1 MEKFGMNFGGGPN
14 KKELLE
20 TIESQK
26 KQLTQYQTRFKDV
39 VRAYKSLLKEKEA
52 LEASLKVLTVS
63 QEADLNLPNEQ
74 PSGGTDTGRCSSDH
88 GDDKCSVHSEDSVGT
103 AASADTATSVAS
115 SSTKGELNE
124 DERGLA
130 DQLAAGP
137 SSQKSEENN
146 GSESGISSS
155 SGEQQAAGEADR
167 RVFQLKTQLST
178 LTNSLA
184 TVTQEKSRMEASF
197 QADKKIMKQDFDDLT
212 KKLEEEMSKH
222 EADIKGLQEQLAETK
237 ARVITQQHERAQEQG
252 DHALMLRE
260 LQNLLQEE
268 RDLRQDA
275 ELRLEEMKEAL
286 VEKMSAADR
295 VVDCESQMKQLSK
308 KMDEMKKSLQAAEE
322 EKCKPDPRVGELQQ
336 QIAELKAHFQGQL
349 QQEMKKV
356 AQAQEQLQEH
366 SQMEEGRVASLED
379 RIAELSELLGTYEK
393 AKQKDQLTIQMLRD
407 RILQL
412 DMENK
417 SLAITATT
425 RTSVDLTVDEAN
437 LNVNML
443 KDKLEKLKKLLLL
456 AAQKSQQSID
466 IEKLCEVEL
475 AVNSEPSDGEKAS
488 VAYYQQELKQ
498 LKEEFERYKMR
509 AQVVLKNK
517 NAKDGSMAKEL
528 EEARDQLSELKEK
541 YISLRLSCDELESK
555 HKQELEVRQQ
565 HTLNLEQG
573 QKQKLEKLETE
584 YRERALKLEE
594 ELHKQRD
601 RTLALLAE
609 KDQELERLRSMSFGY
624 SLTGHKSYSE
634 NNAAVER
641 EVNSGNSDC
650 PDETQDIIA
659 QALKLAG
666 PNEPNLLLY
675 AEQLARKQVEVNA
688 LRKLKHR
695 LEGDVHKLQDTLLT
709 NEERHSE
716 EIRVLKDHI
725 QKSTRDQ
732 SREGANLEYLK
743 NIIYRFLTLQDT
755 LGRQQTLTAI
765 LTILHFSPQEKQ
777 VVWKYQANSWWSSGA
792 R

>member
-52 LEASLKVLTVS
+52 F
-63 QEADLNLPNEQ
+63 
-74 PSGGTDTGRCSSDH
+74 
-88 GDDKCSVHSEDSVGT
+88 EDSVDT

-124 DERGLA
+124 DEGGLA
-130 DQLAAGP
+130 DQLTAGP

-146 GSESGISSS
+146 GSESGVSSS
-155 SGEQQAAGEADR
+155 SGEQQPAGEADR

-197 QADKKIMKQDFDDLT
+197 QADKKMMKQDFDDLT
-212 KKLEEEMSKH
+212 KKLEEEKRKH

-286 VEKMSAADR
+286 VEKMLAADR

-308 KMDEMKKSLQAAEE
+308 KMDGMKKSLQAAEE
-322 EKCKPDPRVGELQQ
+322 EKCKPDPRVEELQQ

-379 RIAELSELLGTYEK
+379 RISELSELLGTYEK

-425 RTSVDLTVDEAN
+425 RTSVDLTIDEAN
-437 LNVNML
+437 LNVNVL

-456 AAQKSQQSID
+456 AAQKSQHSTD

-475 AVNSEPSDGEKAS
+475 VVNSEPSDGEKAS

-528 EEARDQLSELKEK
+528 EEARGQLSELKEK
-541 YISLRLSCDELESK
+541 YISLRLSCDEMESK

-565 HTLNLEQG
+565 HTINLQQG

-601 RTLALLAE
+601 RTLALLTE

-624 SLTGHKSYSE
+624 SLTGHKNYSE

-641 EVNSGNSDC
+641 EGNSGSSDC

-709 NEERHSE
+709 NEERHNE

-777 VVWKYQANSWWSSGA
+777 AVLKYQASSWWSSGA

>member
-26 KQLTQYQTRFKDV
+26 KQLAQYQTRFKDV

-63 QEADLNLPNEQ
+63 QEANLNLRNEQ

-88 GDDKCSVHSEDSVGT
+88 GDDKFSVHSEDSVGT
-103 AASADTATSVAS
+103 VASADTATSVAS

-130 DQLAAGP
+130 DQLDAGP
-137 SSQKSEENN
+137 ASQKSEENN
-146 GSESGISSS
+146 GSESGISCS

-197 QADKKIMKQDFDDLT
+197 QADKKMMKQDFDDLT

-222 EADIKGLQEQLAETK
+222 EAEVKGLQEQLAETK

-252 DHALMLRE
+252 DHVLMLRE

-308 KMDEMKKSLQAAEE
+308 KMDGMKKSLQAAEE

-379 RIAELSELLGTYEK
+379 RISELSELLGTYEK
-393 AKQKDQLTIQMLRD
+393 AKQKDQLTIQMFRD
-407 RILQL
+407 HILQL

-417 SLAITATT
+417 SLAKTATT
-425 RTSVDLTVDEAN
+425 RTSVDLTIDEAN

-466 IEKLCEVEL
+466 IEKLCE
-475 AVNSEPSDGEKAS
+475 ASDGEKAS

-528 EEARDQLSELKEK
+528 EEAHNQLSELKEK
-541 YISLRLSCDELESK
+541 YISLRLSCDEMEIK
-555 HKQELEVRQQ
+555 HKQELEVKQQ
-565 HTLNLEQG
+565 HTLNVQQG
-573 QKQKLEKLETE
+573 QKQRLEKLEKD
-584 YRERALKLEE
+584 YHERALKLEE

-601 RTLALLAE
+601 RTLALLTE

-641 EVNSGNSDC
+641 EGNSGSSDC
-650 PDETQDIIA
+650 PDESQDIIA

-666 PNEPNLLLY
+666 PNEPNLLLC
-675 AEQLARKQVEVNA
+675 AEQLARKQVEVST
-688 LRKLKHR
+688 LRKLKHG
-695 LEGDVHKLQDTLLT
+695 LEGEVRKLQDTLLT

-716 EIRVLKDHI
+716 EISLLKDHI

-777 VVWKYQANSWWSSGA
+777 AVLKYQASSWWSSGA

>member
-26 KQLTQYQTRFKDV
+26 KQLAQYQTRFKDV

-63 QEADLNLPNEQ
+63 QEANLNLRNEQ
-74 PSGGTDTGRCSSDH
+74 PSGGTDT
-88 GDDKCSVHSEDSVGT
+88 DDKFSVHSEDSVGT
-103 AASADTATSVAS
+103 VASADTATSVAS

-130 DQLAAGP
+130 DQLDAGP
-137 SSQKSEENN
+137 ASQKSEENN
-146 GSESGISSS
+146 GSESGISCS

-197 QADKKIMKQDFDDLT
+197 QADKKMMKQDFDDLT

-222 EADIKGLQEQLAETK
+222 EAEVKGLQEQLAETK
-237 ARVITQQHERAQEQG
+237 ARVITQQHERAQEQ
-252 DHALMLRE
+252 
-260 LQNLLQEE
+260 
-268 RDLRQDA
+268 

-308 KMDEMKKSLQAAEE
+308 KMDGMKKSLQAAEE

-379 RIAELSELLGTYEK
+379 RISELSELLGTYEK
-393 AKQKDQLTIQMLRD
+393 AKQKDQLTIQMFRD
-407 RILQL
+407 HILQL

-417 SLAITATT
+417 SLAKTATT
-425 RTSVDLTVDEAN
+425 RTSVDLTIDEAN

-466 IEKLCEVEL
+466 IEKLCE
-475 AVNSEPSDGEKAS
+475 ASDGEKAS

-528 EEARDQLSELKEK
+528 EEAHNQLSELKEK
-541 YISLRLSCDELESK
+541 YISLRLSCDEMEIK
-555 HKQELEVRQQ
+555 HKQELEVKQQ
-565 HTLNLEQG
+565 HTLNVQQG
-573 QKQKLEKLETE
+573 QKQRLEKLEKD
-584 YRERALKLEE
+584 YHERALKLEE

-601 RTLALLAE
+601 RTLALLTE

-641 EVNSGNSDC
+641 EGNSGSSDC
-650 PDETQDIIA
+650 PDESQDIIA

-675 AEQLARKQVEVNA
+675 AEQLARKQVEVST
-688 LRKLKHR
+688 LRKLKHG
-695 LEGDVHKLQDTLLT
+695 LEGEVRKLQDTLLT

-716 EIRVLKDHI
+716 EISLLKDHI

-777 VVWKYQANSWWSSGA
+777 AVLKYQASSWWSSGA